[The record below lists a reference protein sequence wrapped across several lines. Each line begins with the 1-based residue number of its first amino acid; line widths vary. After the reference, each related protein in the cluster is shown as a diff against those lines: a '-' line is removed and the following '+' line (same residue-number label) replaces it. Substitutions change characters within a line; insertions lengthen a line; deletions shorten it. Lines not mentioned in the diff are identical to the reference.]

1 MIFQNKPHLPCRTRL
16 APRAL
21 STALLSSGLFLLSP
35 ALAAPSPEAPAA
47 PTVPAP
53 SAPDAVAPATA
64 APAESTPAVPPAAPP
79 AAPTA
84 ATPSPTFQRFLQ
96 WFGGRFDN
104 HLQTLEDE
112 EAEAEH
118 PHERIHSIFHPVTLP
133 AIAPHLFY
141 VEQYSGNDP
150 SRVYRQRL
158 YQFEERADGEIVLLI
173 FAFQE
178 QEKFRGAHLDPSR
191 LNELTRE
198 GLIPKPGCEVY
209 WRWSEDHF
217 EGTTRRG
224 ACRIP
229 SRRGGELTI
238 EDDLYLDEDEIWI
251 RDRATN
257 DAGELVFGNPEGIP
271 HKLRRAELFRGW
283 AALRDPENRERW
295 IRSAPLLL
303 HDQGAE
309 IPLVDEAGEPL
320 PYVVSLAQ
328 MVYGKTGTA
337 VLKLTVS
344 RRGEDR
350 FIGYSWSEP
359 DSHRIGINLD
369 IVQTGLTRITEP
381 NAP

>member
-1 MIFQNKPHLPCRTRL
+1 MNSQKNFIYLLQARRTHRVL
-16 APRAL
+16 GPTL
-21 STALLSSGLFLLSP
+21 LLSGLLLLSP
-35 ALAAPSPEAPAA
+35 ALAEPPSDTPA
-47 PTVPAP
+47 
-53 SAPDAVAPATA
+53 APATA
-64 APAESTPAVPPAAPP
+64 APAPAAESETASPATTTHTATPAV
-79 AAPTA
+79 
-84 ATPSPTFQRFLQ
+84 ATPSRTFQRFLK

-112 EAEAEH
+112 EAEVEH

-133 AIAPHLFY
+133 VIAPHLFY

-158 YQFEERADGEIVLLI
+158 YQFEERTDGEIVLLI

-209 WRWSEDHF
+209 WRWNEDHF

-224 ACRIP
+224 ACKIS
-229 SRRGGELTI
+229 SRRGVELTI

-251 RDRATN
+251 QDRATN

-271 HKLRRAELFRGW
+271 HKLRRAEIFRGW

-295 IRSAPLLL
+295 IRAAPLLL

-328 MVYGKTGTA
+328 MVYGKTRTA

-369 IVQTGLTRITEP
+369 IVQTGLTRVTEP